1 MRFVQLLWLPMAF
14 SVGVAVYQTGWL
26 AAYCEPW
33 TQIAGPSLFL
43 LAVAAQI
50 SQMGVRRD
58 LYRIKRKWPGDPDIS
73 SGRHIAE
80 IDQTLNNYLA
90 HRYSPGIFSAIAGWL
105 GTLTA
110 NSRTSPTRS
119 NFFCAGFCSLWSFT
133 GFVIPVLLTTVALV
147 GLTAAGLIPKADW
160 WQSLVVWG
168 VTAVCAPLV
177 IRLFPG
183 DRDENIWETWRKS
196 GLITAAQ
203 QQAILKNRNCFNTGH
218 GIFTARDQSSWQLRT
233 EKQERY
239 EKCGSVRIGR
249 VYQHLQFADYTTF
262 MACCFFPGV
271 HVNYF
276 LVDDRQVR
284 PAVKLNVDPLASD
297 HSVKLAEPAIQKA
310 AFVILK
316 GWPCHAKFY
325 HRPAIP
331 EPEQVEEQSAVKS
344 RKKRKTAE
352 AHKPAESPR
361 STPPNTDDNNPYAA
375 SQQHGG

>member
-58 LYRIKRKWPGDPDIS
+58 LHRIKGKWPGDPDIS

-90 HRYSPGIFSAIAGWL
+90 HRYSPGIFYVMAGWW

-110 NSRTSPTRS
+110 NSRTSPIRS

-133 GFVIPVLLTTVALV
+133 GFVIPVLLTTVTLG

-160 WQSLVVWG
+160 WQSVVVWG
-168 VTAVCAPLV
+168 VSAVCAPLV

-183 DRDENIWETWRKS
+183 DRDEELWKTWRAS
-196 GLITAAQ
+196 GLITSAQ
-203 QQAILKNRNCFNTGH
+203 QDAIKRNRDCFNTGH
-218 GIFTARDQSSWQLRT
+218 GVFTPHTQLSWQLEAKRR
-233 EKQERY
+233 QRD
-239 EKCGSVRIGR
+239 EKCGSVKIGR

-262 MACCFFPGV
+262 MACYFFPGV
-271 HVNYF
+271 HINYF
-276 LVDDRQVR
+276 LVDDQLVR
-284 PAVKLNVDPLASD
+284 PAAKLNVDPLASD
-297 HSVKLAEPAIQKA
+297 HSVKLEAQSIQQAK
-310 AFVILK
+310 FVVLK
-316 GWPCHAKFY
+316 GRPCHAKFY
-325 HRPAIP
+325 
-331 EPEQVEEQSAVKS
+331 Q
-344 RKKRKTAE
+344 
-352 AHKPAESPR
+352 
-361 STPPNTDDNNPYAA
+361 
-375 SQQHGG
+375 